1 MADLQKGKS
10 FSHDV
15 IIVDGLWGSG
25 KSILSSLI
33 GSLDGV
39 EKKRID
45 HIFEYIAVGAS
56 LGKVS
61 ADFAKV
67 LINIYT
73 DLDQYNNLVGREVNL
88 RFNDDSGF
96 RNTPGSSRYLKR
108 LIGGEG
114 DSVVD
119 VINDQ
124 NLALL
129 LVTHH
134 VTGVSGPLFE
144 SLKGRL
150 HLIEVIRHPLQL
162 VNYWTTYLENF
173 ERSREFTLGTQVASS
188 RVPWFA
194 LKWIDEFIAMRPID
208 RAIRSIYEMQTT
220 SSPISVSGTD
230 TSVGSTSKPILTVAF
245 EHLIGNT
252 HQVLQQVSQYLDRS
266 PTKFTRRAIRRQK
279 VPRQLSSR
287 GKASN
292 PMSWLPN
299 PRLTYEEQLN
309 LLRQQIGAQASAGS
323 ILLLDTAIKNYEQR
337 LLTLSESLHIKGS
350 TS

>member
-108 LIGGEG
+108 LIGAEG
-114 DSVVD
+114 DSVVNA
-119 VINDQ
+119 INNQ

-134 VTGVSGPLFE
+134 LTGVSGPLFE

-150 HLIEVIRHPLQL
+150 HLQ
-162 VNYWTTYLENF
+162 
-173 ERSREFTLGTQVASS
+173 
-188 RVPWFA
+188 
-194 LKWIDEFIAMRPID
+194 
-208 RAIRSIYEMQTT
+208 
-220 SSPISVSGTD
+220 
-230 TSVGSTSKPILTVAF
+230 
-245 EHLIGNT
+245 
-252 HQVLQQVSQYLDRS
+252 
-266 PTKFTRRAIRRQK
+266 
-279 VPRQLSSR
+279 
-287 GKASN
+287 
-292 PMSWLPN
+292 
-299 PRLTYEEQLN
+299 
-309 LLRQQIGAQASAGS
+309 
-323 ILLLDTAIKNYEQR
+323 
-337 LLTLSESLHIKGS
+337 
-350 TS
+350 